1 MPARLVYYLEHSR
14 PFEDSSMSSTNSVT
28 ALIAG
33 AKKGDP
39 NAAQQLWERYFP
51 RLVRLARTKLPKSQC
66 RMADE
71 EDVALSAFA
80 SFCRGVANER
90 FPQLR
95 DRNNLWPLLALITV
109 RKAFDVIHYN
119 NAQKRK
125 VKGESAILNGSNA
138 AANAGIDQV
147 IDRKPTP
154 ELVVEMEEEYQRLL
168 DKLGEEPLR
177 RIAVLEME
185 GHTNKEIAAK
195 LGCSLTAVERK
206 LRRIRELWAKEAAK

>member
-1 MPARLVYYLEHSR
+1 
-14 PFEDSSMSSTNSVT
+14 MSSTNSVT
-28 ALIAG
+28 ALIAD

-39 NAAQQLWERYFP
+39 AAAQQLWERYFP

-80 SFCRGVANER
+80 SFCRGVAHER

-95 DRNNLWPLLALITV
+95 DRNNLWPLPALITV
-109 RKAFDVIHYN
+109 RKAVDVINYN
-119 NAQKRK
+119 NAAKRGGGK
-125 VKGESAILNGSNA
+125 VRGESAFHNRSDA
-138 AANAGIDQV
+138 AANAGIDHV

-154 ELVVEMEEEYQRLL
+154 ELMAEMEEAYQGLL
-168 DKLGEEPLR
+168 ARLGEAPLQ

-206 LRRIRELWAKEAAK
+206 LRRIREYWTISLT

>member
-1 MPARLVYYLEHSR
+1 
-14 PFEDSSMSSTNSVT
+14 MSSTNSVT
-28 ALIAG
+28 ALIAD

-39 NAAQQLWERYFP
+39 AAAQQLWERYFP
-51 RLVRLARTKLPKSQC
+51 RLVRLARTKLPKAQR

-71 EDVALSAFA
+71 EDVALSAFG

-109 RKAFDVIHYN
+109 RKAVDVINYN
-119 NAQKRK
+119 NAERRGGGK
-125 VKGESAILNGSNA
+125 VRGESAFLDGSEE
-138 AANAGIDQV
+138 AANAGIDHA

-154 ELVVEMEEEYQRLL
+154 EVVVEMEEEYQRLL
-168 DKLGEEPLR
+168 DKLGEEPLQ

-206 LRRIRELWAKEAAK
+206 LRRIRELWQKEAAK